1 MLQLTFFAM
10 AGRLDVHLGCADL
23 MEGYARF
30 CERNM
35 KKRLGNRLS
44 ESY

>member
-1 MLQLTFFAM
+1 MV
-10 AGRLDVHLGCADL
+10 GRLGNHLAYADF
-23 MEGYARF
+23 MEGYAEF

-44 ESY
+44 EGY